1 MTGNG
6 STEFSGICRIVRKSR
21 RQIVPL
27 IGTRRALVLLARKI
41 CPARLEGQSIAL
53 TN

>member
-6 STEFSGICRIVRKSR
+6 STEFSGICRMLRKYR
-21 RQIVPL
+21 REIVPL
-27 IGTRRALVLLARKI
+27 VGTRRALVLLARKI
-41 CPARLEGQSIAL
+41 RPARLEGQSIAP